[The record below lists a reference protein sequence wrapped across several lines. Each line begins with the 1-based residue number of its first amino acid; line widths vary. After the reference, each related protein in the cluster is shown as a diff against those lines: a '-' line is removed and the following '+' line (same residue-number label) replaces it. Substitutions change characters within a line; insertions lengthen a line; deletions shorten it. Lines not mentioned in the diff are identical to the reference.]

1 MQYSISVM
9 AQSEVKTAIDW
20 AQAEGWNPGL
30 NDAAAF
36 YAADNTGFLMGAL
49 EGEPI
54 ATISAVKYGS
64 SFGFIGLYIVKEAF
78 RGQGFGLKI
87 WQQAMDSLSGRNI
100 GLDGVIAQQENY
112 KKSGFKL
119 AYRNIRFA
127 GSSRKSPTIDAR
139 ITDINDLNYSDLELY
154 DRDFFP
160 EERSAFLQEW
170 ISPRNT
176 QGLALVDGS
185 KILGYGCIRPCI
197 CGFKIG
203 PLNAETPDLAL
214 ALFTAL
220 SRLVPNGSDIFL
232 DVPEPNSAAVAL
244 AQAAGMSPVFETA
257 RMYTK
262 ATPGIAL
269 DKTFGVTTFEL
280 G

>member
-49 EGEPI
+49 AGEPI

-127 GSSRKSPTIDAR
+127 GTSRKSPTIDAR